1 MEGSRRWKQ
10 RRVDVGE
17 ATKDE
22 GKALPPNLP
31 IFQSSNL
38 FYSVSNIGELYV
50 PAECRDAVFARP
62 RVKLFAHQD
71 LRHLNRIFTHIRH
84 GGVAVVEGE
93 WEQITKVMDYIQ
105 RHKQDLIQNTDR
117 NTKRRDQRDSHRR
130 SASHALKEAL
140 ARLVCWA
147 DADGILQ
154 VEPPPALPYLLELA
168 GEPAEANQG
177 KPFLLPVTKIQQIQQ
192 ALAETYPIRALNAAL
207 VASENVLAPRS
218 QETIECF
225 QEALQFVRQSNP
237 ATVADIGCGSG
248 CLTLLAQQELGEGV
262 ELYASDLLP
271 EAGATTK
278 LNLQRLLSDPD
289 AVRVMPAGDLFDP
302 FPSHQ
307 FDVILFNAPWV
318 VARVRNR
325 AELAIHDEKQETLKR
340 FFAQASD
347 FLKPDGTILLGYADA
362 SGPKAIKNLETII
375 AEAGFSVDTVFKRRV
390 ATHRS
395 KRKWE
400 QIRVSVLYREVNNR
414 LEERFISQ
422 PHPKS

>member
-1 MEGSRRWKQ
+1 M
-10 RRVDVGE
+10 
-17 ATKDE
+17 T
-22 GKALPPNLP
+22 
-31 IFQSSNL
+31 F

-105 RHKQDLIQNTDR
+105 RHKQDLIQHADR
-117 NTKRRDQRDSHRR
+117 NAKRRDQRDSHRR

-140 ARLVCWA
+140 AKLMCWA

-168 GEPAEANQG
+168 GEPAGVNQG

-192 ALAETYPIRALNAAL
+192 ALAETYPIHALNASL

-248 CLTLLAQQELGEGV
+248 CLTLLAQQELGEQI

-271 EAGATTK
+271 EAVATTK
-278 LNLQRLLSDPD
+278 LNIQRLLPDSDT
-289 AVRVMPAGDLFDP
+289 VRVMPTGDLFDP

-307 FDVILFNAPWV
+307 FDVIIFNAPWV

-340 FFAQASD
+340 FFAQVSD

-375 AEAGFSVDTVFKRRV
+375 AEADFSVDTVFKRRV

-400 QIRVSVLYREVNNR
+400 QIRVSVLCKR
-414 LEERFISQ
+414 
-422 PHPKS
+422 